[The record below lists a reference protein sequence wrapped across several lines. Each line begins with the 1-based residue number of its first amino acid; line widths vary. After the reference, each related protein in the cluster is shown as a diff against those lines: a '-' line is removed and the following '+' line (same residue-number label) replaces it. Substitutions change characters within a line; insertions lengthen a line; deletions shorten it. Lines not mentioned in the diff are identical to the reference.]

1 MILTKFHLSGAPN
14 RYTITFDSAEGEGP
28 FAIKA
33 YKAIKSI
40 LERPSFFLAI
50 SDSIP
55 DNTEFGLFVDYHEN
69 AKITS
74 QITSSLSPEYYL
86 SQDILVEEIAKGK
99 RYPVLHLSAADMLTG
114 DKRVV
119 HNIRYY
125 NVMDSSIWNY
135 YYSFQEWFS
144 ESHSNYPHL
153 VYLIKEIVQN
163 QIAQLYNLYI
173 ATEYA
178 DLSARLTINNY
189 SDPIGH
195 GSYVSPH
202 LFHSEW
208 RMLKEYQSIIDISV
222 ISDRKWRFLLLDDCA
237 MNSLKTLSDV
247 NREEYQANDGDEL
260 IISSKMAILKNAIER
275 IHKDFTVSWRYFI
288 NGESFKSSY
297 NGNVDIWCVTNI
309 KDAINLLKDYKFDI
323 VFLDYLL
330 STRSLNES
338 DFYQDGN
345 QADEDSKREYNQ
357 YKNSSDK
364 EYGYQLLKRI
374 KRLQKKDSD
383 DYRGP
388 LGRQYFM
395 FISAFT
401 TAVDE
406 RLRAEGL
413 NRSESFWHIA
423 EGACPTNTPN
433 LFRYYLLKL
442 MKKRIV
448 DSCIESVSEEDVS
461 ISPSGIYDIVNR
473 IFDQGDGSSSEVK
486 TRAIMYYRDVL
497 KLLYYLNRMMKDAEF
512 PSKEKDVFNVHGSV
526 LFSNELIQ
534 YPNRE
539 GLLEHLVHLVSLVAY
554 GTARQWPEMWEEYL
568 FFKTGFDD
576 KVFRNKEKLD
586 NLYGDIEK
594 YILSLKGV

>member
-40 LERPSFFLAI
+40 LERPSFILAI

-74 QITSSLSPEYYL
+74 QITSSLSPEFYL
-86 SQDILVEEIAKGK
+86 SQDILVEKIAKGK

-135 YYSFQEWFS
+135 YYSFQELFS
-144 ESHSNYPHL
+144 ESYSNYPHL

-260 IISSKMAILKNAIER
+260 IITSKMAILKNAIER
-275 IHKDFTVSWRYFI
+275 IDKDFTVSWRYFI

-297 NGNVDIWCVTNI
+297 YGNVDIWCVTNI
-309 KDAINLLKDYKFDI
+309 KDAINLLKHYKFDI

-330 STRSLNES
+330 SARSLNES

-345 QADEDSKREYNQ
+345 QANEDIKREYNQ

-473 IFDQGDGSSSEVK
+473 IFYQGNGSSSEVK
-486 TRAIMYYRDVL
+486 TRAIRYYRDVL

-512 PSKEKDVFNVHGSV
+512 PQKEKDVFNVHGSV

-568 FFKTGFDD
+568 FFKTEFDE
-576 KVFRNKEKLD
+576 KVYKDKEKLE
-586 NLYGDIEK
+586 NLYSDIEE
-594 YILSLKGV
+594 YILSQKGF